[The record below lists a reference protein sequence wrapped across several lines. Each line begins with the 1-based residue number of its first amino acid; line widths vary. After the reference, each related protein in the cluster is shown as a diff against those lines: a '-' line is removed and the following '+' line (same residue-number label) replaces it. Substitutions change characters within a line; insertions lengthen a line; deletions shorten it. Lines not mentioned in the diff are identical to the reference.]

1 MFKKMEKESFYYGF
15 PVVLMTTKDEM
26 TGNDNL
32 TPISSTWTLGKTI
45 VIGISMHSKEYTNL
59 KVGHAVTFNLADQTL
74 WEKIEKIAK
83 TTGHPIMPDYKQK
96 AGYSFCSDKFQLGKF
111 TKLAGEEV
119 TTVRIKEC
127 PIQIETLVQRIS
139 TREDFAIVEC
149 EIVAIF
155 VEEGILHDPTHIN
168 VDKWQPLIYKFRE
181 YTTANQSLSWNFR
194 FQEFKES

>member
-1 MFKKMEKESFYYGF
+1 
-15 PVVLMTTKDEM
+15 
-26 TGNDNL
+26 
-32 TPISSTWTLGKTI
+32 
-45 VIGISMHSKEYTNL
+45 
-59 KVGHAVTFNLADQTL
+59 
-74 WEKIEKIAK
+74 
-83 TTGHPIMPDYKQK
+83 MPDYKQK
-96 AGYSFCSDKFQLGKF
+96 AGYSFCSDKLQLGKF

-119 TTVRIKEC
+119 STVRIKEC

-168 VDKWQPLIYKFRE
+168 VDKWQPLIYKLRE
-181 YTTANQSLSWNFR
+181 YTTANQSLSLNFR